1 MQNYNINAVVDR
13 IERMA
18 AKVYRNNKN
27 SVIML
32 INDLE
37 NFFEIDTSKNVDKM
51 TTDEFASY
59 IAKIRD

>member
-51 TTDEFASY
+51 ITDEFASY